1 MSNELKYPDGEQKE
15 EQMAQ
20 NYESVFDAMMLYRSL
35 IERDVF
41 TVREG
46 LTKQQEIVLVGIVMR
61 EPIGPGALADYL
73 SLPPQNVSR
82 NVIDLESKGLVKR
95 EVDPD
100 NHRHIILSLSD
111 KGREFVAVHRSKVH
125 DNLESSLHTLGE
137 DECNMLVDASRI
149 AATLLRKIV
158 EKPVSGR

>member
-1 MSNELKYPDGEQKE
+1 
-15 EQMAQ
+15 MAQ

-35 IERDVF
+35 VERDVF

-95 EVDPD
+95 EVDPN

-111 KGREFVAVHRSKVH
+111 EGRKFVTVHRGKVH
-125 DNLESSLHTLGE
+125 NNLETSFSTLSP
-137 DECNMLVDASRI
+137 DEQGMLVDASRI

-158 EKPVSGR
+158 EKPAANR

>member
-1 MSNELKYPDGEQKE
+1 
-15 EQMAQ
+15 MAQ

-61 EPIGPGALADYL
+61 EPISSGSLAHYL

-82 NVIDLESKGLVKR
+82 NIVELESLGLVSR
-95 EVDPD
+95 EVNPE
-100 NHRHIILSLSD
+100 NHRQVLISLSEA
-111 KGREFVAVHRSKVH
+111 GRQFVSVHRKKVH
-125 DNLESSLHTLGE
+125 DNLESSLNMLGE
-137 DECNMLVDASRI
+137 DERTMLVDASRI

-158 EKPVSGR
+158 EKPAPVR

>member
-1 MSNELKYPDGEQKE
+1 
-15 EQMAQ
+15 MAQ

-61 EPIGPGALADYL
+61 EPISSGALANYL

-82 NVIDLESKGLVKR
+82 NVIDLEDQGLVKR
-95 EVDPD
+95 EIDPA
-100 NHRHIILSLSD
+100 NRRQIILTLSEQ
-111 KGREFVAVHRSKVH
+111 GREFVKVHRQKVH
-125 DNLESSLHTLGE
+125 EKLDTSLKVLGD
-137 DECNMLVDASRI
+137 DERALLVDASRV
-149 AATLLRKIV
+149 AANLLRKTLDAPIQ
-158 EKPVSGR
+158 ED

>member
-1 MSNELKYPDGEQKE
+1 
-15 EQMAQ
+15 MAQ

-35 IERDVF
+35 VERDVF

-61 EPIGPGALADYL
+61 EPISSGALATYL

-95 EVDPD
+95 ETDPN
-100 NHRHIILSLSD
+100 NHRQVILSLSD
-111 KGREFVAVHRSKVH
+111 AGREFVAVHRKKVH
-125 DNLESSLHTLGE
+125 DNFELSFSALGE
-137 DECNMLVDASRI
+137 DECNLLVDASRV

-158 EKPVSGR
+158 ESPASGR

>member
-1 MSNELKYPDGEQKE
+1 
-15 EQMAQ
+15 MAQ
-20 NYESVFDAMMLYRSL
+20 TYESVFDAMMLYRSL
-35 IERDVF
+35 VERDVF

-82 NVIDLESKGLVKR
+82 NVIDLESKGLVTR
-95 EVDPD
+95 EVDPN
-100 NHRHIILSLSD
+100 NHRHIILSLSEA
-111 KGREFVAVHRSKVH
+111 GRQFVANHRSKVH
-125 DNLESSLHTLGE
+125 SNLEASLSALSK
-137 DECNMLVDASRI
+137 DEQVMLVDASRI

-158 EKPVSGR
+158 EKPASGR

>member
-1 MSNELKYPDGEQKE
+1 MVR
-15 EQMAQ
+15 

-35 IERDVF
+35 VERDVF

-61 EPIGPGALADYL
+61 EPISSGALASYL

-82 NVIDLESKGLVKR
+82 NVIDLEAKGLVKR
-95 EVDPD
+95 ELDSN
-100 NHRHIILSLSD
+100 NHRQVILSLTD
-111 KGREFVAVHRSKVH
+111 AGKEFVVKHRKKVH
-125 DNLESSLHTLGE
+125 DNLAASFSTLSA
-137 DECNMLVDASRI
+137 DEEVMLVDASRI

-158 EKPVSGR
+158 ESPAASR